1 MADTT
6 IELLR
11 LSMNVSR
18 AQQQAH
24 MENIAGYTGN
34 AQQVRDIDF
43 SQVMSQLS
51 GLDQTAKQQYASSLL
66 SDWQSTLTQQTSTQL
81 EHVSLDNEV
90 AKMTLVASS
99 YQRSAELINRKLA
112 MMQLVISG
120 GKR

>member
-1 MADTT
+1 MSDTT

-11 LSMNVSR
+11 LSMSVSR

-34 AQQVRDIDF
+34 AQQVSSIDF

-51 GLDQTAKQQYASSLL
+51 GLDQTTKQQYSAELL
-66 SDWQSTLTQQTSTQL
+66 SDWQNTLSRHTTTQL
-81 EHVSLDNEV
+81 ESVSLDNEV

-112 MMQLVISG
+112 MMQLVVSG

>member
-1 MADTT
+1 MADST

-34 AQQVRDIDF
+34 AQQVRSIDF
-43 SQVMSQLS
+43 SQVMSELS
-51 GLDQTAKQQYASSLL
+51 GLDQTAKQQYAASLL
-66 SDWQSTLTQQTSTQL
+66 SDWQSILTQHTSTQL
-81 EHVSLDNEV
+81 ENVSLDNEV